1 MRDRVTSCS
10 GPRSGADALSV
21 FGEIRAVEARSLAGP
36 VLEVEVES
44 GSELIRQGET
54 VGTFFVIRS
63 GNAQLSHEG
72 RTIGSPLCAGHCFGE
87 VDPDSQRAQE
97 FSVTAISPM
106 RLLTFSALGIARL
119 CAEFPGMR
127 QRLVAELPGG

>member
-1 MRDRVTSCS
+1 MDDAVKSRT
-10 GPRSGADALSV
+10 GARSGADPLSV
-21 FGEIRAVEARSLAGP
+21 FGELREVEARSLAGP
-36 VLEVEVES
+36 VLEVQVES
-44 GSELIRQGET
+44 GSELIREGEA

-72 RTIGSPLCAGHCFGE
+72 RTIGSLRAGNCFGE

-97 FSVTAISPM
+97 FGVIAISPM

-119 CAEFPGMR
+119 CAAFPGMQ

>member
-1 MRDRVTSCS
+1 MEDGVTSCT
-10 GPRSGADALSV
+10 GARSGADVLSV

-44 GSELIRQGET
+44 GSELIRQGEM

-72 RTIGSPLCAGHCFGE
+72 RTIGSLCAGHCFGE

-97 FSVTAISPM
+97 FSVIAISPM

-119 CAEFPGMR
+119 CAEFPGMQ